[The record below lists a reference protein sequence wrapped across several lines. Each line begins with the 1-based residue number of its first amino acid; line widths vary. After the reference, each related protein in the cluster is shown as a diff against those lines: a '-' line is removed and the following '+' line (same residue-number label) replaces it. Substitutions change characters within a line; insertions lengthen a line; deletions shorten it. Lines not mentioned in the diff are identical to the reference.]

1 LEIKV
6 DFEMSHGSITEFV
19 RVLIPE
25 AKGKKVEVT
34 TLKEDKEEVSLKVVC
49 DGKEIISTY
58 TNHMD
63 RIDDQKVIMIKIAL
77 LNIYKK
83 NLPWGGLIGVRPTKL
98 IRRMLVL
105 EYTYG
110 EIEKIMKELY
120 GVSDIKARLLTDV
133 VKKEMKFLNRDH
145 VNMYIGIP
153 FCPTKCRYCSFASY
167 EIGGAVGRNFYNGVV
182 ETLLEEIELTGE
194 FLKGTPHTIES
205 LYFGGG
211 TPSVLTE
218 EDLVRVLEAVREHID
233 FTHIREF
240 TFEAGRVDT
249 LNRRKLEIM
258 KEYGVDRI
266 SLNPQTFNEHI
277 LKQLNRTFDRAKFDE
292 MYNISK
298 ELGFII
304 NMDLILG
311 LPNEGPREI
320 YHTLDEIGKYD
331 MENLTIHVL
340 ALKRASKLYQEG
352 YEKEELN
359 KEEFEKKL
367 NALLE
372 KKGLEPYYMY
382 RQKNSIEWGE
392 NLGYAVPGTE
402 SIFNIEMIEENQST
416 IGLGGGAITKK
427 ITALTDVIDNIDK
440 VINPKDPALYI
451 KEMRKRLEKKFDLFR

>member
-1 LEIKV
+1 MTIKA
-6 DFEMSHGSITEFV
+6 DFEMSPGSIVEFV

-25 AKGKKVEVT
+25 AREKEMEVR
-34 TLKEDKEEVSLKVVC
+34 TLSEGEEISIEVVC
-49 DGKEIISTY
+49 DGRKDIFTY
-58 TNHMD
+58 PNHME
-63 RIDDQKVIMIKIAL
+63 RIDDQKIIMIKMAL
-77 LNIYKK
+77 LNIYGKSY
-83 NLPWGGLIGVRPTKL
+83 PWGGLIGVRPTKL
-98 IRRMLVL
+98 VRRMLAL
-105 EYTYG
+105 KYTYD
-110 EIEKIMKELY
+110 EIEEILMGLY
-120 GVSDIKARLLTDV
+120 MVTPVKARLLSDV
-133 VKKEMKFLNRDH
+133 VKKEMKYLNRDH
-145 VNMYIGIP
+145 INMYIGIP

-167 EIGGAVGRNFYNGVV
+167 EIGGPVGKFYRGVV
-182 ETLLEEIELTGE
+182 DTLLDEIELTGE
-194 FLKGTPHTIES
+194 FLRGTTHTIES

-218 EDLVRVLEAVREHID
+218 EDLVRVLEAVKKHID
-233 FTHIREF
+233 FTNIKEF

-277 LKQLNRTFDRAKFDE
+277 LKELNRSFDRAKFDE
-292 MYNISK
+292 MYGIAR

-311 LPNEGPREI
+311 LPGEGPKEI
-320 YHTLDEIGKYD
+320 YHTLNEIEKYD

-359 KEEFEKKL
+359 KEEFELKL
-367 NALLE
+367 KELLE
-372 KKGLEPYYMY
+372 KKNLEPYYMY

-416 IGLGGGAITKK
+416 MGMGGGAITKR
-427 ITALTDVIDNIDK
+427 IVAETEVIDRIDK

-451 KEMRKRLEKKFDLFR
+451 REMKERLEKKFELFKN

>member
-1 LEIKV
+1 LTIKA
-6 DFEMSHGSITEFV
+6 DFEMTPGSIIEFV

-25 AKGKKVEVT
+25 AKGKEMEIVSLSNGEVM
-34 TLKEDKEEVSLKVVC
+34 SLKVIS
-49 DGKEIISTY
+49 DGREAVFNY
-58 TNHMD
+58 PNHTD
-63 RIDDQKVIMIKIAL
+63 RIDDQKIIMIKMAL
-77 LNIYKK
+77 LEMYGKDY
-83 NLPWGGLIGVRPTKL
+83 PWGGLIGVRPTKL
-98 IRRMLVL
+98 VRRMLTLQYSYDEIKTVL
-105 EYTYG
+105 QG
-110 EIEKIMKELY
+110 LY
-120 GVSDIKARLLTDV
+120 KVSQVKADLLVEV

-145 VNMYIGIP
+145 INMYIGIP

-167 EIGGAVGRNFYNGVV
+167 EIEGPVGRNFYRGVV
-182 ETLLEEIELTGE
+182 ETLLEEIKLTGE
-194 FLKGTPHTIES
+194 FLADNPQKIES

-218 EDLVRVLEAVREHID
+218 EDMVRVLEAVRKHID
-233 FTHIREF
+233 LTHIKEF

-249 LNRRKLEIM
+249 LNRKKLEIM

-266 SLNPQTFNEHI
+266 SLNPQTFNEDI
-277 LKQLNRTFDRAKFDE
+277 LKELNRSFDREKFDE
-292 MYNISK
+292 MYAISR

-311 LPNEGPREI
+311 LPGEGAREI
-320 YHTLDEIGKYD
+320 YHTLDEIEKYD

-359 KEEFEKKL
+359 KEEFERKL
-367 NALLE
+367 NNLLS

-416 IGLGGGAITKK
+416 IGLGGGAITKR
-427 ITALTDVIDNIDK
+427 IEALSDVIDNIDK
-440 VINPKDPALYI
+440 VVNPKDPALYI
-451 KEMRKRLEKKFDLFR
+451 REMKERLSKKFDLFRG